1 MYPYRNVFTQT
12 GKDWSVSVSSFLQV
26 FQPLR
31 HGLIAALLGVLA
43 VPAFLP
49 AEVLPEG
56 FAYLTPLLPIV
67 SLAGL
72 IALWQRF
79 DTPRAACVLGLAY
92 GLGLFG
98 GGIHWIYIA
107 LTMFGGMAMWVAVL
121 VMALLIIYMALYP
134 ALVGYLAARFF
145 TGGAR
150 WLAIPALWGLS
161 ELLRAHLFSGLPWL
175 SMGYTQALPSPLAGY
190 VPVGGVYLTS
200 VVCLALG
207 AALAQTVLARCAR
220 SRVIGAAVVVVL
232 LTVGQGLNN
241 VEWSEPA
248 GEPLPVSLIQGNIA
262 QDIKFDPAFI
272 DETYARYRR
281 LAETSRGRLVVL
293 PESAFPDFADQV
305 PEEEVVAFTQMG
317 IERQADF
324 LVGMF
329 TRRLSLS
336 GRDEYFNSVLSLGQS
351 PLNLYRKR
359 HLVPFGEK
367 IPFESIVAPLMN
379 ALIAIPLAG
388 QSEGAADQPPFSV
401 AGEKVAI
408 TICFEDVFGT
418 EQIKSARQATLLA
431 NFTNDAWYGRSM
443 AAWQHHRIAT
453 MRALETARPMLRATN
468 TGITAVIDHRG
479 RVVKSL
485 PWFTINILEADIA
498 GRQGDTPYLRWGD
511 WFGFGVMVVLLGVA
525 VGVCRFRRKE
535 KR

>member
-1 MYPYRNVFTQT
+1 MKTRYSCGV
-12 GKDWSVSVSSFLQV
+12 
-26 FQPLR
+26 
-31 HGLIAALLGVLA
+31 ALLLGALT

-49 AEVLPEG
+49 AEVLPDG
-56 FAYLTPLLPIV
+56 FAYLTPLLPII

-72 IALWQRF
+72 IALWQRL
-79 DTPRAACVLGLAY
+79 DAPRAALTLGFAY

-107 LTMFGGMAMWVAVL
+107 LTTFGGMATWVAVL
-121 VMALLIIYMALYP
+121 VMALLIAYMAFYP
-134 ALVGYLAARFF
+134 ALVGYLAVQFF
-145 TGGAR
+145 SGGMR
-150 WLAIPALWGLS
+150 LLVIPALWGLS

-190 VPVGGVYLTS
+190 IPVGGVYLAS
-200 VVCLALG
+200 VVCVALS
-207 AALAQTVLARCAR
+207 AALAQMVWAWHAR
-220 SRVIGAAVVVVL
+220 SQKKYLGAVAALLLLMIG
-232 LTVGQGLNN
+232 QILNG
-241 VEWSEPA
+241 VEWSEPS

-272 DETYARYRR
+272 EETYARYRH
-281 LAETSRGRLVVL
+281 LAEKSRGRLVVL
-293 PESAFPDFADQV
+293 PESAFPDFSDQV
-305 PEEEVVAFTQMG
+305 PEEEIIAFTQLG
-317 IERQADF
+317 VDRQADF

-329 TRRLSLS
+329 TRRVNIS
-336 GRDEYFNSVLSLGQS
+336 GRDEYFNSVLSLGKS

-367 IPFESIVAPLMN
+367 IPFENIVAPLMN

-408 TICFEDVFGT
+408 TICFEDVFGE
-418 EQIKSARQATLLA
+418 EQIRSARQATLLA
-431 NFTNDAWYGRSM
+431 NFTNDAWYSRSM

-485 PWFTINILEADIA
+485 PWFTTDILEADIA
-498 GRQGDTPYLRWGD
+498 GRKGDTPYLRWGD
-511 WFGFGVMVVLLGVA
+511 WLGFCVMVVLIGVA
-525 VGVCRFRRKE
+525 VGVSRFRRTD
-535 KR
+535 

>member
-1 MYPYRNVFTQT
+1 MSASLSSGVSPVRRYRDCF
-12 GKDWSVSVSSFLQV
+12 F
-26 FQPLR
+26 
-31 HGLIAALLGVLA
+31 AALLGALT

-49 AEVLPEG
+49 SEILPG
-56 FAYLTPLLPIV
+56 GLAYLTPLLPIV
-67 SLAGL
+67 SQAGL
-72 IALWQRF
+72 IALWQRVEA
-79 DTPRAACVLGLAY
+79 PRHGFALGFAY

-107 LTMFGGMAMWVAVL
+107 MTTFGGMAVWIAVL
-121 VMALLIIYMALYP
+121 GMALLMAYMALYP
-134 ALVGYLAARFF
+134 ALAGYFAVRFF

-150 WLAIPALWGLS
+150 LLAIPALWGAS
-161 ELLRAHLFSGLPWL
+161 ELVRAHLFSGLPWL
-175 SMGYTQALPSPLAGY
+175 SMGYTQAWPSPLAGF

-200 VVCLALG
+200 VVCVALS
-207 AALAQTVLARCAR
+207 AALVQAVSAWRARPQKKYA
-220 SRVIGAAVVVVL
+220 GAVAIL
-232 LTVGQGLNN
+232 LLLMIGQGLNSI
-241 VEWSEPA
+241 EWSKPT
-248 GEPLPVSLIQGNIA
+248 GEPLPVSLVQGNIA
-262 QDIKFDPAFI
+262 QNMKFDPAFI
-272 DETYARYRR
+272 DETYARYRH

-305 PEEEVVAFTQMG
+305 PDAEVVAFTQMG

-324 LVGMF
+324 LIGMF

-336 GRDEYFNSVLSLGQS
+336 GRDEYFNSVVSFGRS
-351 PLNLYRKR
+351 PLSVYRKR

-367 IPFESIVAPLMN
+367 IPFENIVAPLMN

-408 TICFEDVFGT
+408 TICFEDVFGV
-418 EQIKSARQATLLA
+418 EQIRSARQATLLA
-431 NFTNDAWYGRSM
+431 NFTNDAWYGHSM

-468 TGITAVIDHRG
+468 TGITAVTDHRG

-485 PWFTINILEADIA
+485 PWFTTGVLEAEIA

-511 WFGFGVMVVLLGVA
+511 WFGLGVMVVLLGA
-525 VGVCRFRRKE
+525 AILIARHHRSNRE
-535 KR
+535 RPQA

>member
-1 MYPYRNVFTQT
+1 MKKYYNCGT
-12 GKDWSVSVSSFLQV
+12 
-26 FQPLR
+26 
-31 HGLIAALLGVLA
+31 ALLLGALT

-49 AEVLPEG
+49 AEVLPGG
-56 FAYLTPLLPIV
+56 FAYLTPLLPIL

-72 IALWQRF
+72 IALWQRV
-79 DTPRAACVLGLAY
+79 DAPRTAFALGFAY

-107 LTMFGGMAMWVAVL
+107 LTTFGGMATWVAVL
-121 VMALLIIYMALYP
+121 FMVLLIAYMALYP
-134 ALVGYLAARFF
+134 ALVGYLAVRFF

-150 WLAIPALWGLS
+150 LLTIPALWGLS

-175 SMGYTQALPSPLAGY
+175 SMGYTQALPSPLAGMI
-190 VPVGGVYLTS
+190 PVGGVYLAS
-200 VVCLALG
+200 VVCVALSAAFVQMVWVWRAHSRKKYIG
-207 AALAQTVLARCAR
+207 AIAAL
-220 SRVIGAAVVVVL
+220 L
-232 LTVGQGLNN
+232 LLMTGHVLNN

-272 DETYARYRR
+272 EETYARYRR

-305 PEEEVVAFTQMG
+305 PEEEVIAFTQLG

-329 TRRLSLS
+329 TRRVNIS

-408 TICFEDVFGT
+408 TICFEDVFGA
-418 EQIKSARQATLLA
+418 EQIRSARQATLLA

-479 RVVKSL
+479 RVVNHL
-485 PWFTINILEADIA
+485 PWFTTDILEAEIA
-498 GRQGDTPYLRWGD
+498 GRKGDTPYLRWGD
-511 WFGFGVMVVLLGVA
+511 WFGFGVMLVLIGAAMGVS
-525 VGVCRFRRKE
+525 RFGRRDQI
-535 KR
+535 

>member
-1 MYPYRNVFTQT
+1 MSQLLRYRHNF
-12 GKDWSVSVSSFLQV
+12 F
-26 FQPLR
+26 
-31 HGLIAALLGVLA
+31 ALLLGALM

-49 AEVLPEG
+49 AEVLPGG
-56 FAYLTPLLPIV
+56 FAWLLPLLPIT

-72 IALWQRF
+72 IALWQRL
-79 DTPRAACVLGLAY
+79 DAPRAAFSLGLAY

-107 LTMFGGMAMWVAVL
+107 LTSFGGMTTWVAVL
-121 VMALLIIYMALYP
+121 LMTLLIAYMAFYP
-134 ALVGYLAARFF
+134 ALVGYFAVRFF

-150 WLAIPALWGLS
+150 LLAIPALWGLS

-190 VPVGGVYLTS
+190 IPVGGVYFTS
-200 VVCLALG
+200 VVCVALG
-207 AALAQTVLARCAR
+207 AALVQMVWAWCAR
-220 SRVIGAAVVVVL
+220 SQKKYLGAMAVL
-232 LTVGQGLNN
+232 LLMMIGQILNN
-241 VEWSEPA
+241 VEWSEPT
-248 GEPLPVSLIQGNIA
+248 GEPLPVSLIQGNIP
-262 QDIKFDPAFI
+262 QDIKFNP
-272 DETYARYRR
+272 EVVEKTYAHYRH
-281 LAETSRGRLVVL
+281 LAEMSRGRLVIL
-293 PESAFPDFADQV
+293 PESAFPDFVDQV
-305 PEEEVVAFTQMG
+305 PEEEIIAFTQLG

-329 TRRLSLS
+329 TRRVNIS

-367 IPFESIVAPLMN
+367 IPFENIVAPLMN

-388 QSEGAADQPPFSV
+388 QSEGNADQLPFSV
-401 AGEKVAI
+401 AGGKVAI
-408 TICFEDVFGT
+408 TICFEDVFGA
-418 EQIKSARQATLLA
+418 EQIRSARQATLLA
-431 NFTNDAWYGRSM
+431 NFTNDAWYNRSM

-479 RVVKSL
+479 RTVERL
-485 PWFTINILEADIA
+485 PWFTTGVLEADIA
-498 GRQGDTPYLRWGD
+498 GRKGDTPYLRWGD
-511 WFGFGVMVVLLGVA
+511 WFGFGVMVLLMGVA
-525 VGVCRFRRKE
+525 VWRRSAKVCSIA
-535 KR
+535 

>member
-1 MYPYRNVFTQT
+1 MLDT
-12 GKDWSVSVSSFLQV
+12 
-26 FQPLR
+26 FQPHRYRYL
-31 HGLIAALLGVLA
+31 LIAALLGVLA

-49 AEVLPEG
+49 AEVLPNG
-56 FAYLTPLLPIV
+56 FSYLTPLLPIA

-72 IALWQRF
+72 IVLWQRF
-79 DTPRAACVLGLAY
+79 DTPRAAFKLGFAY

-107 LTMFGGMAMWVAVL
+107 LTTFGGMVVWVAVL
-121 VMALLIIYMALYP
+121 VMALLIAYMALYP
-134 ALVGYLAARFF
+134 ALVGYLATRFF
-145 TGGAR
+145 TGGTR
-150 WLAIPALWGLS
+150 LLAIPALWGLS

-190 VPVGGVYLTS
+190 IPVGGVYLAS
-200 VVCLALG
+200 VVCVALG
-207 AALAQTVLARCAR
+207 AALVQAVLTKQAR
-220 SRVIGAAVVVVL
+220 SQKKYIGAVVVL
-232 LTVGQGLNN
+232 LLLVVGQGLKDI
-241 VEWSEPA
+241 EWSEPA

-281 LAETSRGRLVVL
+281 FAEASQGRLVVL

-305 PEEEVVAFTQMG
+305 PEEEVTSYIRLGV
-317 IERQADF
+317 ERKTDF

-329 TRRLSLS
+329 TRRLNIS
-336 GRDEYFNSVLSLGQS
+336 GRDEYFNSVINIGQS
-351 PLNLYRKR
+351 PLNIYRKR

-367 IPFESIVAPLMN
+367 IPFENIVAPLMN

-388 QSEGAADQPPFSV
+388 QSQGDADQPPFSV

-408 TICFEDVFGT
+408 TICFEDVFGV

-453 MRALETARPMLRATN
+453 MRSLETARPMLRATN

-479 RVVKSL
+479 QVVKSL
-485 PWFTINILEADIA
+485 PWFTTDILEAEIA

-511 WFGFGVMVVLLGVA
+511 WFGFGVMVVLIGVA
-525 VGVCRFRRKE
+525 VGVFRLKCSD
-535 KR
+535 